1 VGEGTRRGGGTHTR
15 PRCSTPTHHPH
26 PPTPPNPLAPAPQ
39 SLASILRKPGVRK
52 KPWLVRSVDD
62 ALTAARAMAS
72 GALAP
77 IFLTSSVTGAGLDL
91 VRLFYGL
98 LPQRTPWFKAQR
110 EPAEM
115 VIDEVFG
122 VPGVGTVV
130 AGTIKRGV
138 LTAATPL
145 LLGPDIGDGTFK
157 VGLCPPGGERVR
169 RAFGPRQGG
178 GRGAGRRCTGPAN
191 PTPPAPPPA
200 HLPHPPGRGRQVAA
214 LQAAARHERRRRPD
228 RGGRAEEDQALPGG
242 CRRAKRRSGQAPC
255 CRGLVPTPLAA
266 ATAQPCRNARRPDPR
281 APRPRPPPPRPPALR
296 APPPPPRQVRKG
308 MVLLEAPGAGAA
320 PPRASWEFDAEVG
333 VLTHSTTIAP
343 RYQVGEGARGERGW
357 LGRLRRQKMPV
368 WCCQGVE
375 GGARSSSPPA
385 DCGAG
390 SPPLEPPSPN
400 RARAPPPR
408 PSSTVRSS
416 ARRPR
421 WWRWTGS
428 ACVQVRRASQGP
440 TGRPQA
446 ALLSAARL
454 PLWGGGSRRHPPS
467 GRCS

>member
-1 VGEGTRRGGGTHTR
+1 V
-15 PRCSTPTHHPH
+15 
-26 PPTPPNPLAPAPQ
+26 
-39 SLASILRKPGVRK
+39 
-52 KPWLVRSVDD
+52 
-62 ALTAARAMAS
+62 ARAA
-72 GALAP
+72 GALGRPTQHRPHLPRRTCPTRQAAAVKS
-77 IFLTSSVTGAGLDL
+77 LHYK
-91 VRLFYGL
+91 RL
-98 LPQRTPWFKAQR
+98 PV
-110 EPAEM
+110 M
-115 VIDEVFG
+115 S
-122 VPGVGTVV
+122 VV
-130 AGTIKRGV
+130 AGQTAAVALKKIKRCQVAAAAQSGAPGRPPAAGDWCRRHS
-138 LTAATPL
+138 LLPPPSPAATRA
-145 LLGPDIGDGTFK
+145 
-157 VGLCPPGGERVR
+157 GL
-169 RAFGPRQGG
+169 
-178 GRGAGRRCTGPAN
+178 TPA
-191 PTPPAPPPA
+191 PPAPDPP
-200 HLPHPPGRGRQVAA
+200 
-214 LQAAARHERRRRPD
+214 
-228 RGGRAEEDQALPGG
+228 
-242 CRRAKRRSGQAPC
+242 
-255 CRGLVPTPLAA
+255 
-266 ATAQPCRNARRPDPR
+266 
-281 APRPRPPPPRPPALR
+281 PPPPRPAL
-296 APPPPPRQVRKG
+296 PPPPPRQVRKG